1 MNIFLEYILIQRY
14 VLTVLGCMPNT
25 GFRMKK
31 KNRQIKEI
39 SPGLMITVD
48 YERNFSRL
56 HAYVKTYIQPVRV
69 V

>member
-31 KNRQIKEI
+31 KTDKIRKRYH
-39 SPGLMITVD
+39 LD
-48 YERNFSRL
+48 
-56 HAYVKTYIQPVRV
+56 
-69 V
+69 